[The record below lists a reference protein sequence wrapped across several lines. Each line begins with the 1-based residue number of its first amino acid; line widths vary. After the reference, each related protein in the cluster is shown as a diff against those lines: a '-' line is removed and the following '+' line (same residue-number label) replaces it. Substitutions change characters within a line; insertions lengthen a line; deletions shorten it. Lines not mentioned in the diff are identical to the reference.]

1 MKHLVLTV
9 TPDSSIQLLKEYAD
23 VVILDD
29 VPQFKA
35 QYYDT
40 IYIRSH
46 FATPGLAPQDFQV
59 QIESIVKQLL
69 AINPHIRAID
79 QMSTVE
85 QIVTFEDKFNQ
96 YELFSGFFPKT
107 LLYQNPSDIAQFARP
122 IYKKRVSSRG
132 AGVTWDQNVAS
143 SESNEWLIQE
153 SLDIDEELR
162 VYVIRGLVHP
172 VAAVHKSL
180 TATQR
185 VEVSNS
191 RALTEKEIEYASQLM
206 QQAPQIDIAGID
218 IARTKDGSY
227 WVMEVNRSP
236 GFAKFFQSTGSN
248 LAEKLYTSL
257 S

>member
-1 MKHLVLTV
+1 
-9 TPDSSIQLLKEYAD
+9 
-23 VVILDD
+23 
-29 VPQFKA
+29 
-35 QYYDT
+35 
-40 IYIRSH
+40 
-46 FATPGLAPQDFQV
+46 
-59 QIESIVKQLL
+59 
-69 AINPHIRAID
+69 
-79 QMSTVE
+79 MSTVE

-107 LLYQNPSDIAQFARP
+107 LLYQNLSDIAQFARP

-191 RALTEKEIEYASQLM
+191 RALTEKEIEYASQLT

-218 IARTKDGSY
+218 MARTKDGSY